1 MNSKMIKCIMVVL
14 TERDNNGVTDA
25 DVNMDWML

>member
-1 MNSKMIKCIMVVL
+1 MNSKMIKCIMVVF
-14 TERDNNGVTDA
+14 TERDNNDVTDA